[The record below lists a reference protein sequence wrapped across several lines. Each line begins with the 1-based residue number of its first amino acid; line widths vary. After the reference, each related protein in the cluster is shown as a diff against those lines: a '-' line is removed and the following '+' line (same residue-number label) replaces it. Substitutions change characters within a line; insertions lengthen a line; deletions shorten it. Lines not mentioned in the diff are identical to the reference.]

1 MRKYW
6 PYFKGDSKKY
16 IKRKFIKN
24 KMEKDESQVGGNSRG
39 SNPNKKQFNMKILKY
54 ISRAVLKYTK
64 ILNV

>member
-24 KMEKDESQVGGNSRG
+24 KMSKT
-39 SNPNKKQFNMKILKY
+39 I
-54 ISRAVLKYTK
+54 
-64 ILNV
+64 